1 MGFVNV
7 GGNVLMV
14 VVVVDVVVVVVVVV
28 VSVVAGGGEVDVGV
42 SATFLKGG
50 KTLFL

>member
-14 VVVVDVVVVVVVVV
+14 VVVVVVVL
-28 VSVVAGGGEVDVGV
+28 VVARGGEVDVGV

>member
-14 VVVVDVVVVVVVVV
+14 VVVVVVVL
-28 VSVVAGGGEVDVGV
+28 VVARGGEGEDDAGV